1 MNKPVRVQSRSCLG
15 WVVTQTL
22 APKCLPCLY
31 QSRKREIYC
40 YKLHIHT
47 HFLSAAMIP
56 TLEFH
61 PEAGLSMVK
70 SQMNV
75 QSRSSFFYTIS
86 SKYILATRSP
96 PPLPSL
102 YFVKSIFFCISKWE
116 QKFMPNKLKIL
127 NSKESNFTSKKCPH
141 SSTYPAPYSRFL
153 LDNPKLSTILSDL
166 SVFWQICH
174 RHSCK
179 FASQNARNSIWGSKV
194 S

>member
-96 PPLPSL
+96 SSPLLTLFCKIHLLL
-102 YFVKSIFFCISKWE
+102 YLQMRAKVYAKQIENLKFQRKQLYIQKMSTQLYLPWAIFTVFAGQPKT
-116 QKFMPNKLKIL
+116 FN
-127 NSKESNFTSKKCPH
+127 H
-141 SSTYPAPYSRFL
+141 SFR
-153 LDNPKLSTILSDL
+153 L

-179 FASQNARNSIWGSKV
+179 SHPFLYI
-194 S
+194 